1 MILWLNGAF
10 GAGKTQT
17 AYALQ
22 RRLPGSYVY
31 DPENAGFFIARNLP
45 GPLEE
50 GDFQDYPMWREFN
63 YRMLEYSAGR
73 YGGDIIVP
81 MTLTNRAY
89 YDELVGGLSRSHEVW
104 HFILCAEKKTLL
116 RRLAYR
122 LEGRRSWGARQI
134 DRCLR
139 AFDRDIPGVKIHTDR
154 LDVEQ
159 VAERVAALAGLT
171 LAEDRRSRPRRLL
184 DRVVTQI
191 RHIR

>member
-89 YDELVGGLSRSHEVW
+89 YDELVGGLSRSHEVR

-154 LDVEQ
+154 MDVEQ

-191 RHIR
+191 WHIR

>member
-50 GDFQDYPMWREFN
+50 RDFQDYPMWREFN

-89 YDELVGGLSRSHEVW
+89 YDELVGGLSRSHEVR

-134 DRCLR
+134 ERCLR

>member
-17 AYALQ
+17 AFALQ

-31 DPENAGFFIARNLP
+31 DPENAGAFIARSLP
-45 GPLEE
+45 GPLGE

-63 YRMLEYSAGR
+63 YRMLDYIAGR

-81 MTLTNRAY
+81 MTLTSRAY
-89 YDELVGGLSRSHEVW
+89 YDELVGGLSRSHEVR
-104 HFILCAEKKTLL
+104 HVILYAEKKTLL

-139 AFDRDIPGVKIHTDR
+139 AFDRDIPGVKLHTDR
-154 LDVEQ
+154 LSVEQ
-159 VAERVAALAGLT
+159 AAERVAALAGLT

-184 DRVVTQI
+184 DRAAARI